1 MTEANQES
9 SARPPTAGGLL
20 KQARQ
25 AKGLHIAAL
34 AASIKVAQRKLEL
47 LEADRIGELPDATF
61 TRALAQTVCRSLK
74 IDAAPVLAL
83 LPAASGGRLDQMG
96 EGINAPFRERPGR
109 GEPTD
114 WSRVVASPAVWG
126 PALVLLAALGIY
138 LLPSSWLSAIHFTQK
153 SAALTG
159 APKSSVVPAAPG
171 SAGAVPEPT
180 PASLAASAAPAAPA
194 APAAAMGAV
203 ETVFSAPPLAVAASA
218 AITGASISAAAPESG
233 SAAMARGETLAVS
246 GTLATTGTP
255 TGAGRPGGALQLRAS
270 AESWIEVQDAKRQ
283 MLLSRMLMAGE
294 TVNLDG
300 ELPLRV
306 KVGNASGT
314 EVVFRGQAVNLIPV
328 TVGNIARLELK

>member
-1 MTEANQES
+1 MTEANQDLS
-9 SARPPTAGGLL
+9 SARPLTAGGLL
-20 KQARQ
+20 KEARQ

-96 EGINAPFRERPGR
+96 EGINAPFRDRPGR

-114 WSRVVASPAVWG
+114 WSRVAASPAVWG
-126 PALVLLAALGIY
+126 PAVVLMAALAVY

-153 SAALTG
+153 SADLIG
-159 APKSSVVPAAPG
+159 VPKPAVV
-171 SAGAVPEPT
+171 SAGAVSSGSVTQPT
-180 PASLAASAAPAAPA
+180 SAPLAASAAAVS
-194 APAAAMGAV
+194 AV
-203 ETVFSAPPLAVAASA
+203 ETVFSAPPLADAASA
-218 AITGASISAAAPESG
+218 TAAARARISFAASASG
-233 SAAMARGETLAVS
+233 SNPHSQGETLSVGRSAAS
-246 GTLATTGTP
+246 TGAP
-255 TGAGRPGGALQLRAS
+255 TGEGQPGGPLQLRAS
-270 AESWIEVQDAKRQ
+270 AESWIEVQDARRQ

-314 EVVFRGQAVNLIPV
+314 EVVFRGQAVNLTPA